1 MPDATVQDTAA
12 RMHAIAAEL
21 QTAGFTARVHE
32 TRGVLDLTGSLHRP
46 GGREIEVLVDQDG
59 YAEIRYWNL
68 PAATPAEIAATIVG
82 ALSAVAPLAQ

>member
-1 MPDATVQDTAA
+1 M
-12 RMHAIAAEL
+12 
-21 QTAGFTARVHE
+21 
-32 TRGVLDLTGSLHRP
+32 TRP
-46 GGREIEVLVDQDG
+46 DQDG